1 MDQKEITNLS
11 ILANV
16 QDVATKVI
24 MAAAGDDFALKP
36 ESDVREDVATK
47 INNKLRGA

>member
-11 ILANV
+11 ILANA
-16 QDVATKVI
+16 QDVAVKVI

-36 ESDVREDVATK
+36 EAEVREDVATK